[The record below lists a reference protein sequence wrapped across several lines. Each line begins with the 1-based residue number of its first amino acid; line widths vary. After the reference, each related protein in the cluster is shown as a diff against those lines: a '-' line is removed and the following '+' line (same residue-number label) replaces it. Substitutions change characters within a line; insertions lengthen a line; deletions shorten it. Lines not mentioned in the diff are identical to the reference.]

1 MRNFFRIIHF
11 QSKKTS
17 LKHEEMKVRL
27 QLKFNF
33 KTDMESWHQYIFLNS
48 NSTFVKQQGVFV
60 ESWISSGSGNLEH
73 TNTIKPHRKKYSA
86 ICMEM
91 YIYKYIRIHRIWI
104 AINSIAWHT
113 HMYYSRRLT
122 TLAFSQTN
130 VDDEFLFEDK
140 YGQTQTTFAY
150 NKRK

>member
-1 MRNFFRIIHF
+1 MLHIPSPMYHR
-11 QSKKTS
+11 Q
-17 LKHEEMKVRL
+17 
-27 QLKFNF
+27 FNF

-60 ESWISSGSGNLEH
+60 ESWISSGSKQLGAHKYYKAPQKKIFGNMH
-73 TNTIKPHRKKYSA
+73 GNVH
-86 ICMEM
+86 
-91 YIYKYIRIHRIWI
+91 IYKYIRIHRIWI

-140 YGQTQTTFAY
+140 YGQSFAY
-150 NKRK
+150 NKVRM